1 METGTRQP
9 ATPPRM
15 EPAGVFT
22 GLKLRPILIGVVV
35 DYVATYA
42 AMYAWILIF
51 VSRGFSGQGDAA
63 EEAIKSF
70 LVSNEGLLIGFAIG
84 MVCTALGGYIAGRQ
98 AKAMETKHG
107 AFVGVGSL
115 VVSALEQSIAEIET
129 PSPQWYMV
137 LAVLAAVPAGA
148 LGGYIAERWHQ
159 YFIGR
164 R

>member
-22 GLKLRPILIGVVV
+22 GLKLRPILIGCVV
-35 DYVATYA
+35 DYVGTYA
-42 AMYAWILIF
+42 AMFAWILFF
-51 VSRGFSGQGDAA
+51 VSRRVSAQ
-63 EEAIKSF
+63 EEAVKSYLF
-70 LVSNEGLLIGFAIG
+70 SNEGLLIGFAIG
-84 MVCTALGGYIAGRQ
+84 MVCTALGGYVAGRQ

-129 PSPQWYMV
+129 PPPQWYMV
-137 LAVLAAVPAGA
+137 LAVFAAVPAGA
-148 LGGYIAERWHQ
+148 LGGYVSERWHQ
-159 YFIGR
+159 LFMGR